1 MANMTSMANSGPA
14 SSLELLLVERAKA
27 LQQANPALKAF
38 ADMQGMGYLIYIKE
52 KHRESEIYIFL
63 SQKLNT

>member
-1 MANMTSMANSGPA
+1 MANSGPT

-38 ADMQGMGYLIYIKE
+38 ADMQGMYIGLFHMCNRYSIEIK
-52 KHRESEIYIFL
+52 KKKPRER
-63 SQKLNT
+63 QR

>member
-1 MANMTSMANSGPA
+1 MANSGPT

-38 ADMQGMGYLIYIKE
+38 ADMQGMGYFIYLLKKNLE
-52 KHRESEIYIFL
+52 KGRYTFFF
-63 SQKLNT
+63 

>member
-1 MANMTSMANSGPA
+1 MANSGPT

-38 ADMQGMGYLIYIKE
+38 ADMQGMYIGLF
-52 KHRESEIYIFL
+52 HMC
-63 SQKLNT
+63 